1 MERKQRLIEPL
12 KTIWLIIQKIFVVI
26 ATVGVIA
33 GLIADW
39 SGLLDGVTNYFYV
52 ILPYVTILLLFIIIW
67 QYFAYKRNIKMMSE
81 PMNDEGTMI
90 IEKPNLSD
98 VNKRKY
104 NVLIIDDQ
112 DVDLM
117 KIKTELE
124 SGINQK
130 KMHGVYINSIPDYRL
145 ASDFDIIISDIYGAG
160 SASAESIGAL
170 KAVRDAY
177 PYKIVA
183 AMSSI
188 TNQKTKDKFGGPFLS
203 KKRENAIKDF
213 VETSIQEL
221 SNVENFMSQ
230 VELDMKKK
238 GTKEEEIEI
247 KRREFLDYLQRMKR
261 LADN

>member
-39 SGLLDGVTNYFYV
+39 SGLLDGVTNYFHV

-145 ASDFDIIISDIYGAG
+145 AEDFDIIISDIYGAG
-160 SASAESIGAL
+160 SGSKESIGAL
-170 KAVRDAY
+170 KAITDAY

-183 AMSSI
+183 AMSSV
-188 TNQKTKDKFGGPFLS
+188 TKQETRAKFNGTFLS
-203 KKRENAIKDF
+203 KRKKNEIKDF
-213 VETSIQEL
+213 VENSIERLDNLEAFIL
-221 SNVENFMSQ
+221 SVEASLKENG
-230 VELDMKKK
+230 LN
-238 GTKEEEIEI
+238 EEEIKT
-247 KRREFLDYLQRMKR
+247 KREEYLDFLERMKR
-261 LADN
+261 LAGN